1 MSAENPRFLFTVVCD
16 DVRQEVGNK
25 MSMMGVYENTIILD
39 RFPVVVPR
47 LCFVMKA
54 RTPANQPFER
64 LKFLVRRDDEV
75 ILEAE
80 LSEATLAAL
89 TTTEGAPAD
98 DGSPT
103 DPADKA
109 ILVSAVMVVSPMV
122 FEKPCRLRIRAITES
137 EELRGGTLLVT
148 SAAAPAERVTA
159 KASASGIGG

>member
-16 DVRQEVGNK
+16 DVRQEVGHK
-25 MSMMGVYENTIILD
+25 ISMMGVYENAIFLES
-39 RFPVVVPR
+39 FPAVVPR

-54 RTPANQPFER
+54 RSPANQPFER

-80 LSEATLAAL
+80 LAETALAAL
-89 TTTEGAPAD
+89 ATAEGAPLD

-122 FEKPCRLRIRAITES
+122 FERPCRLRIRAITER
-137 EELRGGTLLVT
+137 EELHGGTLLVT
-148 SAAAPAERVTA
+148 TAVAAERFA
-159 KASASGIGG
+159 LSKNS

>member
-1 MSAENPRFLFTVVCD
+1 MTTENPRFLFTVVCD
-16 DVRQEVGNK
+16 DVRQEAGNK
-25 MSMMGVYENTIILD
+25 ISMMGIYESTIIVD
-39 RFPVVVPR
+39 SFPAVLPR

-54 RTPANQPFER
+54 RSPANQPFER

-80 LSEATLAAL
+80 FSETQLSALATQDSP
-89 TTTEGAPAD
+89 PAD
-98 DGSPT
+98 DGSVT

-109 ILVSAVMVVSPMV
+109 VLVSAVMVVSPMV

-148 SAAAPAERVTA
+148 AGLATAEA
-159 KASASGIGG
+159 QASKSDVSVQ